1 MIIIDIIIMY
11 TFKEIRDTLP
21 HIPSSPSRIDVSS
34 SLSILD
40 VPPSLSRID
49 VPPSPSILC
58 KENTIKYD
66 SCDNNSNEHVLDESR
81 DESRDESLRYEYYRG
96 IFYRRAIYQDDLS
109 KMNIIQIENC
119 KLYNFKRSRSNSND
133 YLPESKRQKKMPR
146 CIFRKRLSKKEDISD
161 I

>member
-1 MIIIDIIIMY
+1 MIIINIIIMY
-11 TFKEIRDTLP
+11 TYKEIRDTLH

-34 SLSILD
+34 S
-40 VPPSLSRID
+40 PSRID
-49 VPPSPSILC
+49 VSPSPSRIDVSPSPSILC

-66 SCDNNSNEHVLDESR
+66 SCVNNSTEHVL

-133 YLPESKRQKKMPR
+133 YLPESKRHKKMPR
-146 CIFRKRLSKKEDISD
+146 CIFRKRLSKKEDI
-161 I
+161 